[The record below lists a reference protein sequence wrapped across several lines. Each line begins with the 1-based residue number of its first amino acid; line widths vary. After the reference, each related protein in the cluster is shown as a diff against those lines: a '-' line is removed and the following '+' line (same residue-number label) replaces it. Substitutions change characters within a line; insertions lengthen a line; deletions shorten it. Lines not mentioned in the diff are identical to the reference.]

1 MYVHHLL
8 HGNTHHSGTF
18 NPNNN
23 KRLFKENEG
32 FRKYCDG
39 IDYAGDLNMP
49 LLIKLIHNI
58 ISDIG
63 DGLSHTGTAVWLAV
77 GLSLMV

>member
-1 MYVHHLL
+1 
-8 HGNTHHSGTF
+8 
-18 NPNNN
+18 
-23 KRLFKENEG
+23 
-32 FRKYCDG
+32 
-39 IDYAGDLNMP
+39 MP

-77 GLSLMV
+77 GLSLMA